1 MAFPFYWIG
10 AFLAGAVLGAAL
22 TLFVLAMRA
31 VDRAATEVS
40 GSILPGLVEGIRDWA
55 DDRRRAPRRPVSPGG
70 PEAGDEIEEAPS
82 STAPAVERL
91 RPHLR

>member
-10 AFLAGAVLGAAL
+10 AFFAGTVLGAAL

-31 VDRAATEVS
+31 VDRAATEVH
-40 GSILPGLVEGIRDWA
+40 GSILPGLVEGLRDWA
-55 DDRRRAPRRPVSPGG
+55 DDRRTARRPPVSPSGS
-70 PEAGDEIEEAPS
+70 ETGDGIEDAVSSAAP
-82 STAPAVERL
+82 PVERL

>member
-10 AFLAGAVLGAAL
+10 AFFAVAVLGTAL

-55 DDRRRAPRRPVSPGG
+55 DDRRTARRRPASPGG
-70 PEAGDEIEEAPS
+70 PEAGDGIEEAPS
-82 STAPAVERL
+82 STAPPVERL
-91 RPHLR
+91 HPHLR